1 MIDKRQESF
10 KGYIYFD
17 SIETAK
23 KLSKEITPIIEVLLG
38 KKFKQDYQTL
48 TEQKSVIKYY

>member
-1 MIDKRQESF
+1 M
-10 KGYIYFD
+10 
-17 SIETAK
+17 T
-23 KLSKEITPIIEVLLG
+23 KLEQILSDYNKLHWRYTYG